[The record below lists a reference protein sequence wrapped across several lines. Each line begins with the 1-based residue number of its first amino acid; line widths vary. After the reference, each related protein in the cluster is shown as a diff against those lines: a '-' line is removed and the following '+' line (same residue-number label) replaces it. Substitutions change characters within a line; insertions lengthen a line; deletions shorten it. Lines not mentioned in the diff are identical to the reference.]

1 MKIKELTDGWRG
13 DFRALVASITTK
25 LKRMVM
31 STTM

>member
-25 LKRMVM
+25 LKKEW
-31 STTM
+31 